1 MNISHLCEILKG
13 YIILLTEHEDYHFDR
28 LCVFQFVYVHD

>member
-28 LCVFQFVYVHD
+28 LTIPEKC